1 MEFTEQHKKRLLGYY
16 LKNISHIASREYQE
30 RVWIRAEGPE
40 VDDFTETVCYFFDL
54 GDPILENYKEYKISE
69 EQYQILLKF
78 RNFFESF
85 VDLDDRPY
93 LEKDFI
99 DTPEWQSVMNRA
111 KEVLQ
116 AFHYQEEKEV

>member
-40 VDDFTETVCYFFDL
+40 CDDFTETVCHFFDD
-54 GDPILENYKEYKISE
+54 GDPILKQYKSYKITE
-69 EQYQILLKF
+69 EQYRILLNF

-85 VDLDDRPY
+85 FESDDRPY
-93 LEKDFI
+93 LAEDFI
-99 DTPEWQSVMNRA
+99 DTLEWQNVMNRA

-116 AFHYQEEKEV
+116 AFRYQEEE